1 MKYIAIFDDKDL
13 SNFRVDEKSAEC
25 GCKFSH
31 ENRKFSYKVLVVG
44 DKMGFSRGI
53 ALKPLQ
59 EPMIVSEEGNSAYL
73 SQEHIDCL
81 IEMEKKQM
89 FDKVVKDIINSF
101 KRQNHRKNRTVD

>member
-1 MKYIAIFDDKDL
+1 MKYIAIFDDENL
-13 SNFRVDEKSAEC
+13 SNFRVDTKSN
-25 GCKFSH
+25 GTY
-31 ENRKFSYKVLVVG
+31 SYKVLIVE
-44 DKMGFSRGI
+44 DKMGFPRGI

-101 KRQNHRKNRTVD
+101 KKQSEELEDEN